1 MGDSVKDAKVTDS
14 RSSTSARGSGGL
26 GFGAS
31 MRWLWGQLTSMRTA
45 LILLFLLAL
54 ASIPGSMV
62 PQTANSAI
70 KVSDFAANHPTLD
83 RIYRPLG
90 MYHVYTSVWFSA
102 IYLLLFI
109 SLIGCIIPR
118 IISHVKALRRQPP
131 RVPARLDRLA
141 AHASTTTSDS
151 AEEVDKRAREWLK
164 VRRYRFVVDDDGSIR
179 AEAGRHRETGN
190 LIFHGFLVLL
200 LVGVG
205 WNTLWGFKG
214 TSVVVEG
221 QGFSNN
227 ITQYDEFKAGSMVD
241 TDDLAPF
248 SMKLRKFTAS
258 FETGTVQRGAAR
270 SFDATVDLTV
280 DGTTETRD
288 LQVNHPLRIGSTK
301 VHLLGHGYAADVLV
315 RDGNGKV
322 AYSGPVVFL
331 PQDGNFKSVGVI
343 KAPDARPDRLA
354 FQGFF
359 LPTGTITAGGPT
371 SLFPDALN
379 PQLYLTAWYGKPAG
393 ETGVPSNIYT
403 LDTTGMTQVTNG
415 KEKSRFVLS
424 PGQGYK
430 LPDGRG
436 SIQFN
441 GWQRWAK
448 IQVSQT
454 PGLPLTFLSVLL
466 SVAGLCLSLFSRSR
480 RVWMRMTPVEEG
492 LKVEI
497 GGLDRSDSR
506 SGAVDDVNSLLAA
519 VHGDSMSGDIKEAQ
533 S

>member
-1 MGDSVKDAKVTDS
+1 MGDSATDS
-14 RSSTSARGSGGL
+14 KLTKTSTSGSSGL
-26 GFGAS
+26 GFRS
-31 MRWLWGQLTSMRTA
+31 VMRWLWGQLTSMRTA

-54 ASIPGSMV
+54 AAIPGSVV
-62 PQTANSAI
+62 PQSATSAI

-83 RIYRPLG
+83 RICRPLG

-118 IISHVKALRRQPP
+118 VVSHAKALRRQPP

-141 AHASTTTSDS
+141 VHVSTVTSDS
-151 AEEVDKRAREWLK
+151 AAEVGTRAQQWLK
-164 VRRYRFVVDDDGSIR
+164 SHRYRFVVDGDGSLR

-190 LIFHGFLVLL
+190 LVFHIFLVFL

-227 ITQYDEFKAGSMVD
+227 ITQYDEFKAGAMVD
-241 TDDLAPF
+241 ADNLTPF
-248 SMKLRKFTAS
+248 SMKLRKFVAS
-258 FETGTVQRGAAR
+258 FETGRIQRGAAR
-270 SFDATVDLTV
+270 NFDATVDLTL
-280 DGTTETRD
+280 DGKTETRD

-301 VHLLGHGYAADVLV
+301 VHLLGHGYAADVVV
-315 RDGNGKV
+315 RDGAGKV

-331 PQDGNFKSVGVI
+331 PQDANFKSVGVI
-343 KAPDARPDRLA
+343 NAPDARPDRLA

-359 LPTGTITAGGPT
+359 LPTGAITAGGPT

-379 PQLYLTAWYGKPAG
+379 PQLYLTAWYGKPAV
-393 ETGVPSNIYT
+393 ETGAPSNIYT
-403 LDTTGMTQVTNG
+403 LDTTGMAQVTNG
-415 KEKSRFVLS
+415 KEKARFVLS

-448 IQVSQT
+448 IQASRT
-454 PGLPLTFLSVLL
+454 PGLPLTFVSVLL
-466 SVAGLCLSLFSRSR
+466 AVAGLCVSLFSRSR
-480 RVWMRMTPVEEG
+480 RVWVRTTSGDDG
-492 LKVEI
+492 LRVEI

-506 SGAVDDVNSLLAA
+506 SGVVGDVNSLLVA
-519 VHGDSMSGDIKEAQ
+519 VRGDSMSGDIEEEQ

>member
-1 MGDSVKDAKVTDS
+1 MGDSVKDAKVTGS
-14 RSSTSARGSGGL
+14 KTATSPRGGGGL
-26 GFGAS
+26 GLRAS
-31 MRWLWGQLTSMRTA
+31 LRWVWGQLTSMRTA

-54 ASIPGSMV
+54 AAIPGSMV
-62 PQTANSAI
+62 PQSASSAI
-70 KVSDFAANHPTLD
+70 QVSDFAANHPTLD

-118 IISHVKALRRQPP
+118 ITSHVKSLRRQPP

-141 AHASTTTSDS
+141 AYASTITSDS
-151 AEEVDKRAREWLK
+151 AEEVGERAQRWLK
-164 VRRYRFVVDDDGSIR
+164 SRRFRFIVDDDGSIR

-190 LIFHGFLVLL
+190 LIFHVFLVFLL
-200 LVGVG
+200 IGVG

-214 TSVVVEG
+214 TSVVVAG

-227 ITQYDEFKAGSMVD
+227 ITQYDDFKAGAMVD
-241 TDDLAPF
+241 TDNLAPF
-248 SMKLRKFTAS
+248 SLKLRSFTAS

-270 SFDATVDLTV
+270 SFDATVDFTV
-280 DGTTETRD
+280 DGKTQTRD
-288 LQVNHPLRIGSTK
+288 LQVNHPLWIGSTK
-301 VHLLGHGYAADVLV
+301 VHLLGHGYAADVSV

-331 PQDGNFKSVGVI
+331 PQDGNFTSVGVI
-343 KAPDARPDRLA
+343 KAPDARPSRLA

-359 LPTGTITAGGPT
+359 LPTGAITAGGPT

-379 PQLYLTAWYGKPAG
+379 PQLYLTAWYGKPAV

-403 LDTTGMTQVTNG
+403 LDTTGMTQLISG
-415 KEKSRFVLS
+415 KDKTRFVLS
-424 PGQGYK
+424 PGQEYT
-430 LPDGRG
+430 LPEGKG
-436 SIQFN
+436 TIQFN

-454 PGLPLTFLSVLL
+454 PGLPLAFLSVLL
-466 SVAGLCLSLFSRSR
+466 AVAGLCLSLFSRSR
-480 RVWMRMTPVEEG
+480 RVWVRTIPDDDG

-497 GGLDRSDSR
+497 GGLDRNSSR

-519 VHGDSMSGDIKEAQ
+519 IGGSRMSGDIKEDQ

>member
-1 MGDSVKDAKVTDS
+1 MGDSVTDSKVTTAS
-14 RSSTSARGSGGL
+14 PSGNSGL
-26 GFGAS
+26 GFRPF
-31 MRWLWGQLTSMRTA
+31 MRWVWGQLTSMRTA

-54 ASIPGSMV
+54 AAIPGSVV
-62 PQTANSAI
+62 PQSAQSAM

-83 RIYRPLG
+83 RICRPLG

-109 SLIGCIIPR
+109 SLIGCIVPR
-118 IISHVKALRRQPP
+118 IVSHAKALRRQPP

-141 AHASTTTSDS
+141 AHASMITSAS
-151 AEEVDKRAREWLK
+151 AAEVSQRAQQWLTSH
-164 VRRYRFVVDDDGSIR
+164 RYRFVVDDDGSLR

-190 LIFHGFLVLL
+190 LVFHIFLVFV

-221 QGFSNN
+221 QGFSNS
-227 ITQYDEFKAGSMVD
+227 ITQYDEFKAGAMVD
-241 TDDLAPF
+241 IDNLTPF
-248 SMKLRKFTAS
+248 SMKLRKFVVS

-270 SFDATVDLTV
+270 SFDATVDLTM
-280 DGTTETRD
+280 GGKTQTRD

-301 VHLLGHGYAADVLV
+301 VHLLGHGYAADVVV
-315 RDGNGKV
+315 RDGDGKV

-331 PQDGNFKSVGVI
+331 PQDANFKSVGVI
-343 KAPDARPDRLA
+343 KVPDARPDRLA

-359 LPTGTITAGGPT
+359 LPTGAITAGGPT

-379 PQLYLTAWYGKPAG
+379 PQLYLTAWYGKPTV

-403 LDTTGMTQVTNG
+403 LDTTGLTQVTNG
-415 KEKSRFVLS
+415 KDKARFVLS
-424 PGQGYK
+424 PGQRYK
-430 LPDGRG
+430 LPDGKG

-448 IQVSQT
+448 IQVSQN
-454 PGLPLTFLSVLL
+454 PGLPLTFLSVVL
-466 SVAGLCLSLFSRSR
+466 SVAGLCVSLFSRSR
-480 RVWMRMTPVEEG
+480 RVWVRTIPGDDG
-492 LKVEI
+492 LRVEI

-519 VHGDSMSGDIKEAQ
+519 LHGNSMSGDVGEEH

>member
-1 MGDSVKDAKVTDS
+1 MGDSVKDAKVTDP
-14 RSSTSARGSGGL
+14 RSSTPARGSGGL

-54 ASIPGSMV
+54 AAIPGSMV

-190 LIFHGFLVLL
+190 LIFHVFLVLL
-200 LVGVG
+200 LVGGG

-480 RVWMRMTPVEEG
+480 RVWMRMTPIEEG